1 MDVNNKRVI
10 ILIHDE
16 EVGSKEEFMKIVLTR
31 IDNRLLHGVTA
42 TQWGP
47 KTKAQRVMVIDDV
60 VANDEMLKNS
70 MKLARPA
77 GMAISIIPLET
88 ALANFKAN
96 KYEGQSIFL
105 IVKKIQTI
113 QTLVEAGVPIEQINV
128 GATAQREGDDLIKV
142 NRFVSIDPEEKEAYL
157 SLMNKGVAIYAKYLV
172 ADPQLEFTTILK

>member
-1 MDVNNKRVI
+1 
-10 ILIHDE
+10 
-16 EVGSKEEFMKIVLTR
+16 MKIVLTR

-47 KTKAQRVMVIDDV
+47 KSKAQRVMVIDDV

-88 ALANFKAN
+88 ALQNFKAH

-105 IVKKIQTI
+105 IVRHIQTI
-113 QTLVEAGVPIEQINV
+113 KRLIDEAQVPITSVNV
-128 GATAQREGDDLIKV
+128 GATAQREGDHLIKV
-142 NRFVSIDPEEKEAYL
+142 NRFVTIDEEEKKAYL
-157 SLMNKGVAIYAKYLV
+157 ALLNQGVSIYANYLV
-172 ADPQLEFTTILK
+172 ADPKLDLSTLLK